1 MQVNFTTMIP
11 VDFEADSELPYNNDD
26 NNDFLLDEYI

>member
-1 MQVNFTTMIP
+1 MIP